1 MPSVLS
7 TAGGGLGLVGTVG
20 FAGIAVGG
28 AIGFAGIAV
37 GGTVGFAGTAVLG
50 ASFLAGAGLGAL
62 PKMSFGT
69 ALDRRR
75 LCTR

>member
-1 MPSVLS
+1 MTSS
-7 TAGGGLGLVGTVG
+7 EAGGLGLVGAVGFTGVGLVGAVG
-20 FAGIAVGG
+20 FAGGG
-28 AIGFAGIAV
+28 V
-37 GGTVGFAGTAVLG
+37 GGTVGFDGTVVLG

>member
-1 MPSVLS
+1 MTSS
-7 TAGGGLGLVGTVG
+7 EAGGLGLVGAVGFTGVGLVGAVGFAGGGVVGTVG
-20 FAGIAVGG
+20 FAG
-28 AIGFAGIAV
+28 
-37 GGTVGFAGTAVLG
+37 TVVLG

>member
-1 MPSVLS
+1 MSS
-7 TAGGGLGLVGTVG
+7 SDAGGLGLVGAVGFTGVGLVGAVG
-20 FAGIAVGG
+20 FAGGG
-28 AIGFAGIAV
+28 V
-37 GGTVGFAGTAVLG
+37 GGTVGFAGTVVLG